1 MIDLNDLLEQVWPIA
16 TQQATPTESVS
27 LNNALGRVLAQD
39 VFSSL
44 NVPQHDN
51 SGMDG
56 YAVRCADIQPSRR
69 FQVSQRVPAGASP
82 QHLQPGTVARIF
94 TGAPIPPGADAVVMQ
109 EDVVVNDDGS
119 VTFSAL
125 PTKSGQWIR
134 RAGEDIAIGQVVLA
148 KGTRL
153 DAIHVGLLASI
164 GVSTVLV
171 SKRLKVGVMVTGS
184 ELQSPGQVLQPG
196 QIYNSNE
203 YVWCGLLESMNVE
216 VRSVGIVP
224 DNLEATCTA
233 FQSLADCD
241 AVISSGGVSVGE
253 EDHVKPA
260 IEKVGQLRSWKVAMK
275 PGKPI
280 AFGHINRQGGGQSW
294 FFGLPGN
301 PVSSAVA
308 FQLIVKPFLGLLEG
322 QTREKVDWRSRTRK
336 VQAEFAWPTP
346 DSRREEFLR
355 ADVQSDKAK
364 LFENQSSGVLTSL
377 ARSTGLIRLA
387 KGQRVNPGDWVDY
400 VAYQDLMR

>member
-16 TQQATPTESVS
+16 AQQATPTEYVS
-27 LNNALGRVLAQD
+27 LNIALNRVLAQD
-39 VFSSL
+39 ILSSL

-56 YAVRCADIQPSRR
+56 YAVRRADIQPSSCY
-69 FQVSQRVPAGASP
+69 QVSQRVPAGASP
-82 QHLQPGTVARIF
+82 QPLQPGTVARIF
-94 TGAPIPPGADAVVMQ
+94 TGAPIPPGADSVVMQ
-109 EDVVVNDDGS
+109 EDVVVNDEAS
-119 VTFSAL
+119 VTFNATPRL
-125 PTKSGQWIR
+125 GQWVR
-134 RAGEDIAIGQVVLA
+134 RTGEDIATGQVVLA

-280 AFGHINRQGGGQSW
+280 AFGHINRPGGGQSW

>member
-16 TQQATPTESVS
+16 TRQAISTECVN
-27 LNNALGRVLAQD
+27 LKNALGRVLAQD
-39 VFSSL
+39 IHSTL

-56 YAVRCADIQPSRR
+56 YAVRCGDFQAGHN
-69 FQVSQRVPAGASP
+69 FQVSQRVPAGSSP
-82 QHLQPGTVARIF
+82 QPLQAGTVARIF
-94 TGAPIPPGADAVVMQ
+94 TGAPIPAGADSVVMQ
-109 EDVVVNDDGS
+109 EDVVVNDDAS
-119 VTFSAL
+119 VTFSVV
-125 PTKSGQWIR
+125 PKPGQWIR
-134 RAGEDIAIGQVVLA
+134 RAGEDIASGQVVLS

-164 GVSTVLV
+164 GVPTVLV
-171 SKRLKVGVMVTGS
+171 TKRLKVGVMVTGS
-184 ELQSPGQVLQPG
+184 ELQNPGQVLQPG

-216 VRSVGIVP
+216 VSSVGIVP
-224 DNLEATCTA
+224 DNLEATCA
-233 FQSLADCD
+233 ALQSLADCD

-280 AFGHINRQGGGQSW
+280 AFGQINRPNGGQSW

-308 FQLIVKPFLGLLEG
+308 FQLIVKPFLSLLEG
-322 QTREKVDWRSRTRK
+322 QTRELVDWRLRTRQ
-336 VQAEFAWPTP
+336 VQAGFSWPTP
-346 DSRREEFLR
+346 DARREEFLR
-355 ADVQSDKAK
+355 ADVQSDKVS
-364 LFENQSSGVLTSL
+364 LFANQSSGVLTSL
-377 ARSTGLIRLA
+377 ACSSGLVRLA

-400 VAYQDLMR
+400 VSYQDLMK

>member
-1 MIDLNDLLEQVWPIA
+1 
-16 TQQATPTESVS
+16 
-27 LNNALGRVLAQD
+27 
-39 VFSSL
+39 
-44 NVPQHDN
+44 
-51 SGMDG
+51 
-56 YAVRCADIQPSRR
+56 
-69 FQVSQRVPAGASP
+69 
-82 QHLQPGTVARIF
+82 VARIF
-94 TGAPIPPGADAVVMQ
+94 TGAPIPPGADSVVMQ
-109 EDVVVNDDGS
+109 EDVVVNDEAS
-119 VTFSAL
+119 VTFNATPRL
-125 PTKSGQWIR
+125 GQWIR
-134 RAGEDIAIGQVVLA
+134 RTGEDIATGQVVLA

>member
-1 MIDLNDLLEQVWPIA
+1 MIDLNDLLEQVWPMA
-16 TQQATPTESVS
+16 TQQAIPTESVS

-56 YAVRCADIQPSRR
+56 YAVCCTDIQPSRR

-82 QHLQPGTVARIF
+82 QPLQPGTVARIF
-94 TGAPIPPGADAVVMQ
+94 TGAPIPPGADSVVMQ

-125 PTKSGQWIR
+125 PKSGQWIR
-134 RAGEDIAIGQVVLA
+134 RAGEDIASGQVVLSQ
-148 KGTRL
+148 GTRL

-164 GVSTVLV
+164 GVPTVSV
-171 SKRLKVGVMVTGS
+171 NRRLKVGVMVTGS
-184 ELQSPGQVLQPG
+184 ELQSPGQLLQPG

-203 YVWCGLLESMNVE
+203 YVWCGLLEAMHAD

-224 DNLEATCTA
+224 DNFEATCA
-233 FQSLADCD
+233 ALESLADCD

-280 AFGHINRQGGGQSW
+280 AFGHINRQDGGQSW

-308 FQLIVKPFLGLLEG
+308 FQLIVKPFLSLLEG
-322 QTREKVDWRSRTRK
+322 QGLAEVDWRLRTRK
-336 VQAEFAWPTP
+336 VQAAFTWPTP

-355 ADVQSDKAK
+355 ADVQSDKAS
-364 LFENQSSGVLTSL
+364 LFANQSSGVLTSL
-377 ARSTGLIRLA
+377 ARSSGLVRLA
-387 KGQRVNPGDWVDY
+387 KGQQVNPGDWVDY
-400 VAYQDLMR
+400 VSYQDLMK

>member
-16 TQQATPTESVS
+16 AQQALATEAVG
-27 LNNALGRVLAQD
+27 LKHALGRVLAQD
-39 VFSSL
+39 VFAEL

-56 YAVRCADIQPSRR
+56 YAVRSAEIQANNR
-69 FQVSQRVPAGASP
+69 FQVSQRVPAGTSP
-82 QHLQPGTVARIF
+82 QALQPGTVARIF
-94 TGAPIPPGADAVVMQ
+94 TGAPIPPGADCVVMQ
-109 EDVVVNDDGS
+109 EDVVVNEDAT
-119 VTFSAL
+119 VTFTAL
-125 PTKSGQWIR
+125 PRPGQWIR
-134 RAGEDIAIGQVVLA
+134 RAGEDISTGQVVLA

-153 DAIHVGLLASI
+153 DAVHLGLLASI
-164 GVSTVLV
+164 GVATVAV
-171 SKRLKVGVMVTGS
+171 ARRLKVGVMVTGS
-184 ELQSPGQVLQPG
+184 ELQNPGQHLQPG

-203 YVWCGLLESMNVE
+203 YVWCGLLETMNAV
-216 VRSVGIVP
+216 VRSVGVVP
-224 DNLEATCTA
+224 DNFQATCA
-233 FQSLADCD
+233 ALESLADCD

-280 AFGHINRQGGGQSW
+280 AFGHIDRQGGGQSW

-322 QTREKVDWRSRTRK
+322 QREGEVDWRLRVRK
-336 VQAEFAWPTP
+336 VQAAFDWLVP

-355 ADVQSDKAK
+355 VDVQSNSAS
-364 LFENQSSGVLTSL
+364 LFANQSSGVLTSL
-377 ARSTGLIRLA
+377 ARTSGLVRLA
-387 KGQRVNPGDWVDY
+387 KGQQVKTGDWVDY
-400 VAYQDLMR
+400 VSYQDLMK